1 MARLYF
7 KYGTM
12 ASGKSAALIG
22 IAKNYEIQGKRVIII
37 SSAMDNRFGEGV
49 VASRN
54 GLKAE
59 ALLVDRERDI
69 FALVNSREP
78 GKLHCVLVDEA
89 QFLTREQVLQLT
101 GIVDELDLPVIAFGL
116 KNDFQNELFEG
127 SKALILYADRL
138 DELKTVCWFCNRKA
152 TMNLRLC
159 DGKPVYDGEQIQ
171 VGGSESYLPVC
182 RRCYKHPPQK

>member
-1 MARLYF
+1 MAKLYF

-37 SSAMDNRFGEGV
+37 SSALDNRFGEGV

-59 ALLVDRERDI
+59 ALLVDRQSDI
-69 FALVNSREP
+69 LTLVNCRKPET
-78 GKLHCVLVDEA
+78 LHCVLVDEA
-89 QFLTREQVLQLT
+89 QFLTREQVFQLT
-101 GIVDELDLPVIAFGL
+101 RIVDELEIPVIAFGL
-116 KNDFQNELFEG
+116 KNDSRNELFEG
-127 SKALILYADRL
+127 SQALILYADRL
-138 DELKTVCWFCNRKA
+138 DELKTVCWFCDRKA

-182 RRCYKHPPQK
+182 RSCYRHPSTL